1 MNRRKILPYLV
12 LTLVLFLPL
21 ALLDTAK
28 LSYAKGKG
36 KAEDTQNSKA
46 KKQKK
51 EKFGKEKK
59 VGEKK
64 GEKWKPPGLSKK
76 EDADWAKGIPPG
88 WSRGRKVGW
97 RGRNY
102 PPGFD
107 KWDKGKKEKWKKD
120 KSEAMKQAEAWARE
134 SAESKN
140 MDEEKI
146 ESETES
152 VLTSLDNSAKAGV
165 PIDKVLEVIRKSIDK
180 NVHGR
185 NIERICRAMV
195 HTAAEGA
202 DPDAVAAFTGI
213 LLDEE
218 VDGQEVAFKI
228 YIRFGRR

>member
-1 MNRRKILPYLV
+1 MNRRKILPHLV
-12 LTLVLFLPL
+12 LTLVLLLPL

-28 LSYAKGKG
+28 FSYARGKV
-36 KAEDTQNSKA
+36 KAEDTQNSEA
-46 KKQKK
+46 KK
-51 EKFGKEKK
+51 ENIGKEKK
-59 VGEKK
+59 VSEKK

-76 EDADWAKGIPPG
+76 EDEDWAKGIPPG

-107 KWDKGKKEKWKKD
+107 KWDKGKKERCKQD
-120 KSEAMKQAEAWARE
+120 KSEAMKQAEAWVRV

-146 ESETES
+146 EAETES
-152 VLTSLDNSAKAGV
+152 VLTSVDNSAKAGV
-165 PIDKVLEVIRKSIDK
+165 PLEKVLEVIRKSIDK
-180 NVHGR
+180 DVSGR

-195 HTAAEGA
+195 HTASEGA
-202 DPDAVAAFTGI
+202 GPDAVVEFTGI

-218 VDGQEVAFKI
+218 VDGREVAFKI

>member
-12 LTLVLFLPL
+12 LTLVLLLPL

-28 LSYAKGKG
+28 FSYARGKV
-36 KAEDTQNSKA
+36 KTEDTQNSEA
-46 KKQKK
+46 KK
-51 EKFGKEKK
+51 ENIGKEKK
-59 VGEKK
+59 VSEKK

-76 EDADWAKGIPPG
+76 EDEDWAKGIPPG

-107 KWDKGKKEKWKKD
+107 KWDKEKKGKWKKD
-120 KSEAMKQAEAWARE
+120 KSNAMKQAEAWVRV

-146 ESETES
+146 EAETES
-152 VLTSLDNSAKAGV
+152 VLTSVDNSAKAGV
-165 PIDKVLEVIRKSIDK
+165 PLEKVLEVIRKSID
-180 NVHGR
+180 NDVSGR

-195 HTAAEGA
+195 YMTASEGA
-202 DPDAVAAFTGI
+202 DPDVVVEFTGK

-218 VDGQEVAFKI
+218 ADGQEVAIKI

>member
-1 MNRRKILPYLV
+1 MNPRKILPHLV
-12 LTLVLFLPL
+12 LTLILLLPL
-21 ALLDTAK
+21 ALLGTAK
-28 LSYAKGKG
+28 FSYAKGK
-36 KAEDTQNSKA
+36 AEGARNSKA
-46 KKQKK
+46 KKENIGKGKK
-51 EKFGKEKK
+51 S
-59 VGEKK
+59 GEKK

-76 EDADWAKGIPPG
+76 ENEDWAKGIPPG

-107 KWDKGKKEKWKKD
+107 KWDEGKKERWKKD
-120 KSEAMKQAEAWARE
+120 KSKAMKQAEAWARE

-146 ESETES
+146 EAETES
-152 VLTSLDNSAKAGV
+152 VLASLDNSAKAGV
-165 PIDKVLEVIRKSIDK
+165 PIEKVLEVIRKSINKD
-180 NVHGR
+180 VRVR

-195 HTAAEGA
+195 HTASEGV
-202 DPDAVAAFTGI
+202 DLGAVVAFTGK